1 MKTLSKEFSIL
12 AFFGGMAVLRADNPA
27 PAPVKLTN
35 AEVAVKSAG
44 LRTQI
49 QDDSHS
55 LLQLK
60 AHAVKLKDVIKVNCV
75 NDKLVQAKAEMNIA
89 DMANDSL
96 QSAIQKN
103 NDDDRNSTFAQLQ
116 SAATS
121 IKQLKE
127 EAAACIGT
135 PELLKQEAG
144 VTVDH
149 PLIPDDPQQT
159 DPFGGYT
166 VFEPP
171 AYPSPFL

>member
-1 MKTLSKEFSIL
+1 MKTLSKAFSIL

-35 AEVAVKSAG
+35 ADVAVKSAS

-49 QDDSHS
+49 QEDSHS

-89 DMANDSL
+89 DTANDSL
-96 QSAIQKN
+96 QSAMQKN
-103 NDDDRNSTFAQLQ
+103 NDDDRNATFAQLQ
-116 SAATS
+116 TAATS

-144 VTVDH
+144 VTVDK
-149 PLIPDDPQQT
+149 PEIPAP
-159 DPFGGYT
+159 
-166 VFEPP
+166 
-171 AYPSPFL
+171 